1 MNRRAM
7 LVAAGGALA
16 VGVKATT
23 GSALPSKPAKGPD
36 RFSLAM
42 EGPNFEAL
50 KEIMPKGTVIEPY
63 FVACEKGRQTLWLR
77 PATHYGT
84 YRDDL
89 MGWVKARLPNGVTYI
104 TGFALTGRLVKEI
117 GQLFAELHG
126 REGACKTLLEFAK
139 APVPSFPVEMAEGDC
154 LPEHGEIKW
163 MRDRS

>member
-7 LVAAGGALA
+7 LIAAGGALA

-23 GSALPSKPAKGPD
+23 GSALPSKPVKGPD
-36 RFSLAM
+36 TFSLAM

-104 TGFALTGRLVKEI
+104 AGFALTGRLVKEI

-126 REGACKTLLEFAK
+126 REGACKTLCEMVSN
-139 APVPSFPVEMAEGDC
+139 VPTLFPREMYEGDC
-154 LPEHGEIKW
+154 LPEHGEVKW
-163 MRDRS
+163 FHDRS